1 MELATDHEFSLDD
14 WKQLPDMQRGF
25 HITAPFHR
33 CKSRSQERATNHNAA
48 RNKTAVYPLCL
59 SGEVAIGGFRIS
71 WGPASS
77 SEAERTQ
84 SEFERGYRTVLRSRD
99 QPHVMPSLTAA
110 FCRVSAVISLVHV
123 HLLCPSVSVTTVL
136 LVYP

>member
-84 SEFERGYRTVLRSRD
+84 SEFERGYRYRTTFPRPTPRDALTDSGVLPCLRRYIPRPCTPLMS
-99 QPHVMPSLTAA
+99 
-110 FCRVSAVISLVHV
+110 FCV
-123 HLLCPSVSVTTVL
+123 CP
-136 LVYP
+136 